1 MTGADVMTG
10 ADGTPYAE
18 LGVPRVG
25 VGEAYDGVT
34 VGAP

>member
-1 MTGADVMTG
+1 MTG

-18 LGVPRVG
+18 LGVPKVG
-25 VGEAYDGVT
+25 VGEGYDGVT

>member
-1 MTGADVMTG
+1 MTG

-18 LGVPRVG
+18 LGVPGVG
-25 VGEAYDGVT
+25 VGEAGGNPYDGVT